1 MSGRVGR
8 RPPGGGLRLRLRLLW
23 LWLWLWLGMGMGLG
37 LRLGPGLGR
46 RLGLGPGPGPGPGPG
61 LGLGLGGHLQ
71 RRKPQRVQVRD
82 EVGDALRIGAHQVD
96 QLTGGGELCGG
107 REPQ

>member
-8 RPPGGGLRLRLRLLW
+8 RPPGWGLGLRLRLLW
-23 LWLWLWLGMGMGLG
+23 LGLRLGMGLG
-37 LRLGPGLGR
+37 LRLGLGLGL
-46 RLGLGPGPGPGPGPG
+46 RLGLGPGPG

-71 RRKPQRVQVRD
+71 RREPQRVQVRG
-82 EVGDALRIGAHQVD
+82 EVGDALRIGANQVD
-96 QLTGGGELCGG
+96 QFTGGGELGGG

>member
-8 RPPGGGLRLRLRLLW
+8 RPPGWGLGLRLRLLW
-23 LWLWLWLGMGMGLG
+23 LWLGMGLGLG
-37 LRLGPGLGR
+37 LRLGLGLGLR
-46 RLGLGPGPGPGPGPG
+46 LGLGLGPGLGPG

-82 EVGDALRIGAHQVD
+82 EVGDALRIGANQVD
-96 QLTGGGELCGG
+96 QLTGGGELGGG